1 MQTSK
6 IIYLGLIAVFTV
18 AACATTTKPTLDDA
32 RPNILL
38 IVADDL
44 DADPGETHNFAD
56 SEPEKYRELLELW
69 RTERRNLG
77 IVLPQDL

>member
-1 MQTSK
+1 MQTSR
-6 IIYLGLIAVFTV
+6 IFYLGLIAVFTV

-44 DADPGETHNFAD
+44 EADPGETHNLAG
-56 SEPEKYRELLELW
+56 SEPEKYQELLKLW

-77 IVLPQDL
+77 IGRPQEV